1 MTARAIRFEVDLA
14 RFRIADQGVGWRRL
28 AFGRRSLPTRS
39 RNHAMNVFGN
49 RDHVVIGNRQW
60 WHTAFGASAADDR
73 KDQLAMLIHQ
83 HGSRAQ
89 KVWPSGHTS
98 AQVDTVTGHAIGCEQ
113 LLP

>member
-1 MTARAIRFEVDLA
+1 MTARASRFEVDLA

-60 WHTAFGASAADDR
+60 WHTAFGASAAHPAGYVPGILMFAALGFIGLTCSFLLWR
-73 KDQLAMLIHQ
+73 VE
-83 HGSRAQ
+83 HG
-89 KVWPSGHTS
+89 PEGHGL
-98 AQVDTVTGHAIGCEQ
+98 DTIKA
-113 LLP
+113 